1 MSCAEKNG
9 QRLIAVTLQ
18 DGNDWADHQALYE
31 FGFSA
36 YPLRTLAVRGK
47 TFTYLRVEN
56 GIGPLL
62 PVTAADSF
70 AWPTAETEEVTT
82 ELCWDAPACAP
93 VTAGKTLGYA
103 VFRLDGKEIGRVAL
117 LAGRTVLPEATGATT
132 LRFWTTALP
141 FLGATRPSIRR
152 TGGSYGRTTAKNI
165 ICGGDLLKK
174 GV

>member
-1 MSCAEKNG
+1 MHNHNKLLSYMDNCIGLKTGYTKAAGRTLVSCAEKNG

-62 PVTAADSF
+62 PVTAATALFGLRQRQRKSQRSF
-70 AWPTAETEEVTT
+70 AGTRRPVRRLLRERPWAMRCSVLMERKSGVLHCWPDEQ
-82 ELCWDAPACAP
+82 CA
-93 VTAGKTLGYA
+93 GGGL
-103 VFRLDGKEIGRVAL
+103 
-117 LAGRTVLPEATGATT
+117 
-132 LRFWTTALP
+132 
-141 FLGATRPSIRR
+141 R
-152 TGGSYGRTTAKNI
+152 TGTVKGRR
-165 ICGGDLLKK
+165 LK
-174 GV
+174 

>member
-1 MSCAEKNG
+1 MHNHNKLLSYMDNCIGLKTGYTKAAGRTLVSCAEKNG

-70 AWPTAETEEVTT
+70 VWPTAETEEVTT

-93 VTAGKTLGYA
+93 VTAGKTLGY
-103 VFRLDGKEIGRVAL
+103 VEFRLDGKEIGRVAL
-117 LAGRTVLPEATGATT
+117 LAGRTVLPEAASALGQLKGGA
-132 LRFWTTALP
+132 
-141 FLGATRPSIRR
+141 
-152 TGGSYGRTTAKNI
+152 
-165 ICGGDLLKK
+165 
-174 GV
+174 

>member
-1 MSCAEKNG
+1 M
-9 QRLIAVTLQ
+9 TLQ

-36 YPLRTLAVRGK
+36 YPLRNLAVRGK

-70 AWPTAETEEVTT
+70 AWPTAETEEATT

-117 LAGRTVLPEATGATT
+117 LAGRTVLPEAASALGQLKGGA
-132 LRFWTTALP
+132 
-141 FLGATRPSIRR
+141 
-152 TGGSYGRTTAKNI
+152 
-165 ICGGDLLKK
+165 
-174 GV
+174 